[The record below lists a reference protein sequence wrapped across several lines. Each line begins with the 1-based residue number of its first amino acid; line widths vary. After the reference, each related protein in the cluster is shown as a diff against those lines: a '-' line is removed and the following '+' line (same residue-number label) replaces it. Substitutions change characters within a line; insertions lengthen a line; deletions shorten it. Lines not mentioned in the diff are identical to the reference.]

1 MGMERTMQWRAFQ
14 LYLHVWKLATK
25 TPQMRVRYWTEA
37 NSGRVGTVPLIPM
50 FKGCRQASQCRL
62 HTLEHLL
69 SRGEA
74 WVPRHDR
81 CAHGRAHV
89 ASTEEPK
96 LVSSFGSQPA
106 PLDPSFQPVP
116 PTRSVFLASDWS
128 IARQV
133 PFPPSDR
140 PDLPHGDLPLV
151 APRGPL
157 QMAAVLVVF
166 ARVNLF
172 GGMGVR
178 RSCFGPALV
187 TIFTWTPSKRSARAS
202 LAYVVHGVRHVLCV
216 DEDRRG
222 GPGPLEKR
230 RATGTWR
237 HGSAAKAGNLRM
249 ERARK
254 GREETALET
263 HPRTV

>member
-1 MGMERTMQWRAFQ
+1 MLG
-14 LYLHVWKLATK
+14 
-25 TPQMRVRYWTEA
+25 
-37 NSGRVGTVPLIPM
+37 
-50 FKGCRQASQCRL
+50 
-62 HTLEHLL
+62 HLL
-69 SRGEA
+69 SLGEA
-74 WVPRHDR
+74 WVSRHVR

-89 ASTEEPK
+89 VSTEEPK
-96 LVSSFGSQPA
+96 LVSSFGSQTP

-116 PTRSVFLASDWS
+116 PTRSLILAFDWS
-128 IARQV
+128 IARQF
-133 PFPPSDR
+133 PFSPSDR

-151 APRGPL
+151 TPRGPCQL
-157 QMAAVLVVF
+157 AAVLVIF

-172 GGMGVR
+172 GGMGGR

-187 TIFTWTPSKRSARAS
+187 ATFTWTPSKRSARAS
-202 LAYVVHGVRHVLCV
+202 LAHVVHGVRHVLCV

-230 RATGTWR
+230 RGTGTWR
-237 HGSAAKAGNLRM
+237 RGSAAKAGNLRM